1 MEISTA
7 DWNAAD
13 WVILGVVGLSTL
25 ASLLRGFTREA
36 MSLAAWVLAFMGG
49 RILSPSMS
57 ALLAD
62 TITSPV
68 VRDLVAFGCLFLVI
82 LVVAT
87 LLAHVF
93 AEAVRDSPLSVTDRI
108 LGTAFGFARGILVV
122 VAAVAFSSEWL
133 GAKPWWQQSTFIPHL
148 ALLEGWTRDTAF
160 LIAGWL
166 SG

>member
-1 MEISTA
+1 MELSTA

-13 WVILGVVGLSTL
+13 WVILGLVGVSTL

-36 MSLAAWVLAFMGG
+36 MSLAAWVLALMGG

-57 ALLAD
+57 ALLAGYID
-62 TITSPV
+62 NPV
-68 VRDLVAFGCLFLVI
+68 LRDVLAFAFLFLAI
-82 LVVAT
+82 LVVAI

-93 AEAVRDSPLSVTDRI
+93 AEAVRDSPLSATDRV
-108 LGTAFGFARGILVV
+108 LGMAFGFARGILVV
-122 VAAVAFSSEWL
+122 VAAIAFGRAWL
-133 GAKPWWQQSTFIPHL
+133 AVEPWWQQSVFIPHL

-160 LIAGWL
+160 MIAGWL